1 MRIPSLVLLLATGLC
16 ACQNTP
22 AASGAFDPAAPVPPR
37 EGIEWCDAWSQ
48 PSEKNDLPRVLLIG
62 DSISKGYHAAAR
74 AQLAGKAHVD
84 RLSLSYGIGDPILVD
99 TILAQV
105 RHRKFRVI
113 HLNNGLHGVAYSA
126 ADYEKGMRRLIV
138 EIQKA
143 NPGATLV
150 LATSTFVLPGYPGMS
165 RQTIADRNAV
175 VAKLAQEFH
184 LQVDDLA
191 AVTRDHPE
199 FYVGDKIHYNGK
211 GCDALGKQVAENVA
225 PLLTGK

>member
-1 MRIPSLVLLLATGLC
+1 MRIPFFALLMAAGLC
-16 ACQNTP
+16 GCQNTP
-22 AASGAFDPAAPVPPR
+22 SASGAFDPAAPVPPR
-37 EGIEWCDAWSQ
+37 EAIEWCDAWSQ

-62 DSISKGYHAAAR
+62 DSISRGYHAAAR
-74 AQLAGKAHVD
+74 SQLAGKAYVD
-84 RLSLSYGIGDPILVD
+84 RLSLSYGIGDLILRD
-99 TILAQV
+99 TLLAQV

-126 ADYEKGMRRLIV
+126 ADYEKGMRLLIV

-165 RQTIADRNAV
+165 RKAIADRNAV

-211 GCDALGKQVAENVA
+211 GYDALGKQVAENVA